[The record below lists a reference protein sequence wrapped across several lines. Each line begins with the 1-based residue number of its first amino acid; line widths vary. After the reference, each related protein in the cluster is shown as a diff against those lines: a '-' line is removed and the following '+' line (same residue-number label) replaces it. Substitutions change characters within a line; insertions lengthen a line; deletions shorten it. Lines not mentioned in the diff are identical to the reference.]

1 MIGKIVSV
9 KDLLVYVKLN
19 INVYEMDNMI
29 GKNVVFANRYVG
41 EIENMSDSL
50 IEVSLVGEIV
60 NKIFI
65 PGNLSIPPFNS
76 ECRLI
81 TKEEIDMMY
90 SVQDTSNKIS
100 IGKSYIYNDYQVY
113 LSINPFFANH
123 FAIFGN
129 SGSGKSYFVTK
140 LLQGVFY
147 DARKLPYNS
156 NIFLFDA
163 YGEYQTAFS
172 QINRVNPNLNYRV
185 FTTNLED
192 NRYEKLFIP
201 FWFLSVDDICLL
213 LNVDDSRQIPI
224 IEKALKLVSY
234 FSREDSDILVKKNDI
249 IARSLLDVIFSGT
262 NNNDVRNKITN
273 ILTKFK
279 TDDINL
285 EISLTKG
292 GWTRTIRQ
300 CIYVDENGKFADMEL
315 VINYFEQFCSNNFEL
330 TMPDGSYM
338 YTINDFYNS
347 LEFALISEGI
357 FSSNKVFDYANILKI
372 RLNALINSNYVNYF
386 NCDRYM
392 NKIDYIKYLLYNN
405 SSKKYQIILY

>member
-1 MIGKIVSV
+1 MPAK
-9 KDLLVYVKLN
+9 YVKLN

-41 EIENMSDSL
+41 EIDNMSGSL

-60 NKIFI
+60 NKTFI

-224 IEKALKLVSY
+224 IEKALKLVSI
-234 FSREDSDILVKKNDI
+234 FSRSEEETMKKL
-249 IARSLLDVIFSGT
+249 AEQMFKFV
-262 NNNDVRNKITN
+262 NNI
-273 ILTKFK
+273 
-279 TDDINL
+279 
-285 EISLTKG
+285 
-292 GWTRTIRQ
+292 
-300 CIYVDENGKFADMEL
+300 VDEEEKDPKGRKNREMVPQNVIEYIANGMKKGY
-315 VINYFEQFCSNNFEL
+315 IEQ
-330 TMPDGSYM
+330 DGRKYG
-338 YTINDFYNS
+338 
-347 LEFALISEGI
+347 ISRE
-357 FSSNKVFDYANILKI
+357 NILKI
-372 RLNALINSNYVNYF
+372 EEWDFPREMLERTI
-386 NCDRYM
+386 
-392 NKIDYIKYLLYNN
+392 NKIEADGVTF
-405 SSKKYQIILY
+405 KYQKDAEWEKAGYEDPNAD

>member
-60 NKIFI
+60 NKTFI

-172 QINRVNPNLNYRV
+172 QINKVNPNLNYRV

-285 EISLTKG
+285 EISQRWL
-292 GWTRTIRQ
+292 
-300 CIYVDENGKFADMEL
+300 D
-315 VINYFEQFCSNNFEL
+315 
-330 TMPDGSYM
+330 
-338 YTINDFYNS
+338 
-347 LEFALISEGI
+347 
-357 FSSNKVFDYANILKI
+357 
-372 RLNALINSNYVNYF
+372 
-386 NCDRYM
+386 
-392 NKIDYIKYLLYNN
+392 
-405 SSKKYQIILY
+405 